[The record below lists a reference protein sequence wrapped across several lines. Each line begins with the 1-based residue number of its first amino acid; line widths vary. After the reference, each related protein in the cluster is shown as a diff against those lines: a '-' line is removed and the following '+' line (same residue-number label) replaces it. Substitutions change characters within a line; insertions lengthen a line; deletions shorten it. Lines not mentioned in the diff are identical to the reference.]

1 MRVTQVSGYNRA
13 EDILG
18 VLIRRVSGLWRRT
31 LNAQLSQID
40 LTEMQFVLLLGI
52 AWKSQ
57 DGDTFTQSELA
68 QHTKIS
74 RALASQ
80 VLRSLVRKRFI
91 LKSTSSD
98 TRTWRLRLTA
108 RGEKKVEQA
117 FTILRRT
124 EEEFWGNIPDLA
136 GSLRTALQAVLT
148 HHAHALEGFV
158 DVRTLGATRSVRAR
172 TANRSR

>member
-31 LNAQLSQID
+31 LNARLNEID
-40 LTEMQFVLLLGI
+40 LTEMQFVLLLAI

-57 DGDTFTQSELA
+57 DGSTFTQSELA

-80 VLRSLVRKRFI
+80 VLRSMVRKRVI

-98 TRTWRLRLTA
+98 TRTWRLSLTA

-117 FTILRRT
+117 FAILRRT
-124 EEEFWGNIPDLA
+124 EEEFWGGMPDVA
-136 GSLRTALQAVLT
+136 RNLRQALQAALK
-148 HHAHALEGFV
+148 HHAGALEGFEAE
-158 DVRTLGATRSVRAR
+158 TSARAR
-172 TANRSR
+172 RAARSRR